1 MQKIIIHIPH
11 ASDHIPSYEGYVADR
26 DTIDGEILKLTDWYT
41 DDLFNIPGIEPL
53 IVKADFSRVFCDV
66 ERFENDADESMAN
79 QGMGVLYTTTDNGA
93 SLREVT
99 PQLREKIL
107 NEFYRPHHQRLT
119 QVVAQQL
126 ELNGQA
132 IIIDAHSFSNTP
144 FIRDHDQNP
153 SRPDFC
159 LGTNTF
165 HTPKAWIQ
173 FAKDYF
179 REKGHSLA
187 VNRPYAG
194 TIVPLDYY
202 EKDDRVKSMMLEV
215 NRSLYM
221 EEGTK
226 KRLKAYNLI
235 KMLVGDFLK
244 KLQKL

>member
-1 MQKIIIHIPH
+1 MQKTIIHIPH
-11 ASDHIPSYEGYVADR
+11 ASGHIPSYEGYVAND
-26 DTIDGEILKLTDWYT
+26 DAIHHEILKLTDWHT
-41 DDLFNIPGIEPL
+41 DNLFDMPGNNHL
-53 IVKADFSRVFCDV
+53 IIKADFSRVFCDV
-66 ERFENDADESMAN
+66 ERFEDDNKESMAEK
-79 QGMGVLYTTTDNGA
+79 GMGVLYTTTDEGA
-93 SLREVT
+93 PLREVT
-99 PQLREKIL
+99 EQLRERIL
-107 NEFYRPHHQRLT
+107 NDFYRPHHQRLT

-126 ELNGQA
+126 ESNGQA

-202 EKDDRVKSMMLEV
+202 EKDDRVKSIMLEV

-221 EEGTK
+221 EEGTI